1 MKKKEPES
9 DPNSELGLLIKQS
22 IAGND
27 QSFKLLYN
35 RIAGKMYSL
44 CQRYIKNTEDANDV
58 FQDGCTRL
66 YTNLKNYRYDG
77 VFEGW
82 VRRIFVTA
90 CLDHLKKKDLQLVE
104 IDEKAGIKS
113 PDLSVVSKLELSD
126 LFYKIRQLPDGQRV
140 IFNLYLVEGYSHKEI
155 AAMLNISESGSKS
168 QFHRAKLSLK
178 HILLNE
184 QNAN

>member
-1 MKKKEPES
+1 MKKKETES
-9 DPNSELGLLIKQS
+9 DPNTEIGVLIKQS

-27 QSFKLLYN
+27 QSFKILYD

-44 CQRYIKNTEDANDV
+44 CLRYIKNQEDANDV

-66 YTNLKNYRYDG
+66 YANLKNYRADG

-82 VRRIFVTA
+82 VRRIFVTT
-90 CLDHLKKKDLQLVE
+90 CLDHLKKKELQLVE
-104 IDEKAGIKS
+104 IDEQTPVKS
-113 PDLSVVSKLELSD
+113 SELSIVSRLDLSD
-126 LFYKIRQLPDGQRV
+126 LFYKIKQLPDGQRV
-140 IFNLYLVEGYSHKEI
+140 IFNLYMVEGYSHKEI

-178 HILLNE
+178 HILSNE
-184 QNAN
+184 QDAN